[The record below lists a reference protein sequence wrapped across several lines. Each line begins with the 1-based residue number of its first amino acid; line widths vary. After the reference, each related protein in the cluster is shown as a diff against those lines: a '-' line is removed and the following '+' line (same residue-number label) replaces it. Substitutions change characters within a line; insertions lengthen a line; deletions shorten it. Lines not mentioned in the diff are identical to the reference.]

1 MRIKMT
7 ASGEELSVP
16 TGHPLHGTHV
26 RLLVW
31 NYLTEGSEHNGKPS
45 GATFTATPSTP
56 SSHPNALSMHESDIN
71 SVLTVQ
77 AIADALHALDGHA
90 LWEAIQ
96 PLIPFSEEPPTETS
110 PTETSP
116 TETSPTEPLPDATKP
131 KPKRGRPPKGT
142 SHKFSGQQESPS
154 PTPSPTPTPSP
165 SPTQKESTGEK
176 KRGRR
181 KTTPPPP
188 PSSPSP
194 TESNAPIQESRTRR
208 RKK

>member
-7 ASGEELSVP
+7 ASSEELSIP

-90 LWEAIQ
+90 LFEAIQ
-96 PLIPFSEEPPTETS
+96 PLIPPTEEPPTEL
-110 PTETSP
+110 
-116 TETSPTEPLPDATKP
+116 LPDATKP

-142 SHKFSGQQESPS
+142 SHIFSGPKESPSPAPTPS
-154 PTPSPTPTPSP
+154 PTPSPSP
-165 SPTQKESTGEK
+165 SQKESTGEK
-176 KRGRR
+176 KRGRK
-181 KTTPPPP
+181 KTTPQSH

-194 TESNAPIQESRTRR
+194 TESNTPIQESKTRR

>member
-7 ASGEELSVP
+7 ASSEELSIP
-16 TGHPLHGTHV
+16 TGHPLHGTYV

-56 SSHPNALSMHESDIN
+56 SSHPNALSMHERDIN

-90 LWEAIQ
+90 LFEAIQ
-96 PLIPFSEEPPTETS
+96 PLISFSGKPPTEEPPTEL
-110 PTETSP
+110 
-116 TETSPTEPLPDATKP
+116 LPDATKP

-142 SHKFSGQQESPS
+142 SHNFSGPQEPPTPAQSPS
-154 PTPSPTPTPSP
+154 TPSTPRGA
-165 SPTQKESTGEK
+165 EDSTTGTGKNSTIGK

-181 KTTPPPP
+181 KKSITMDDTQASHPTSQNDP
-188 PSSPSP
+188 P
-194 TESNAPIQESRTRR
+194 TEVRKNRR
-208 RKK
+208 RST